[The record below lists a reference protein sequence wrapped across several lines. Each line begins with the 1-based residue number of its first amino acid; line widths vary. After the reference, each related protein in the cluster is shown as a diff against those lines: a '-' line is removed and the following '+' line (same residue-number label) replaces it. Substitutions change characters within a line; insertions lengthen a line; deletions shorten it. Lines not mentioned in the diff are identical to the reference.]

1 MLYYIH
7 TENTPV
13 SNANG
18 AAYLAKQAALP
29 GVVHAW
35 VGQILLNCDVFKRV
49 IRPAH

>member
-29 GVVHAW
+29 STEQQKHDHEA
-35 VGQILLNCDVFKRV
+35 GQLHLRRDRFD
-49 IRPAH
+49 